1 MGQGASLGITSY
13 SLDLPREL
21 GATIRRLLE
30 SDAPGLSSA
39 VDSERERL
47 ERWLLWPRLV
57 TDVNSARRFIAGCQ
71 RGADDHYEYYG
82 LFIAE
87 RLVGGINLINWA
99 PDNAVLELGAWVT
112 RDAEGTGLM
121 RVACA
126 AAINYA
132 RRQLEVERV
141 EWRAGVGNHRSR
153 ALAVRLGFTE
163 EGTARSAQRLGE
175 RRIDLAVYSLVG
187 QELDAL

>member
-1 MGQGASLGITSY
+1 MAPGESLGITSY
-13 SLDLPREL
+13 NLDLPREL

-39 VDSERERL
+39 VDSDRERL

-71 RGADDHYEYYG
+71 RGPDDRYEYFG

-112 RDAEGTGLM
+112 AMPRG
-121 RVACA
+121 RV
-126 AAINYA
+126 
-132 RRQLEVERV
+132 
-141 EWRAGVGNHRSR
+141 
-153 ALAVRLGFTE
+153 
-163 EGTARSAQRLGE
+163 
-175 RRIDLAVYSLVG
+175 
-187 QELDAL
+187 